1 MVTTL
6 DVSNV
11 NIVLQNFAG
20 LSFGELEISYQTVV
34 ILILLTLS
42 VFLGV
47 AISSF
52 KLIQSI
58 LDSKEEN

>member
-1 MVTTL
+1 VVTTL